1 MRRIASK
8 NWLDKKI
15 MVKVAKKLFRILL
28 NYFKLFLIPLV
39 FLFMLLALIFKTI
52 KILIEKATV

>member
-1 MRRIASK
+1 MREVASK
-8 NWLDKKI
+8 NRSYKNKVIKI
-15 MVKVAKKLFRILL
+15 IKKLGKMLL

-39 FLFMLLALIFKTI
+39 FVFMLIALILKGI